1 MEIGNL
7 IRMANRIGQFFEA
20 MPDRQEA
27 GEGVANHIHKF
38 WEPRMRTQLL
48 DFLAGQPTAKPAGNA
63 ASAGAR
69 GGAAKPRPPDAG
81 GPQAGLSATSSVA
94 PASLLQQR
102 NARR

>member
-1 MEIGNL
+1 MEISNL

-48 DFLAGQPTAKPAGNA
+48 DFLAGQPDGEADRKRCIRWCAKRCCKTATA
-63 ASAGAR
+63 
-69 GGAAKPRPPDAG
+69 
-81 GPQAGLSATSSVA
+81 
-94 PASLLQQR
+94 
-102 NARR
+102 

>member
-48 DFLAGQPTAKPAGNA
+48 DFLAGQPDGEAGQETLHPLVREAVQQNRDRLTPAG
-63 ASAGAR
+63 R
-69 GGAAKPRPPDAG
+69 KPD
-81 GPQAGLSATSSVA
+81 
-94 PASLLQQR
+94 
-102 NARR
+102 

>member
-1 MEIGNL
+1 MEISNL

-48 DFLAGQPTAKPAGNA
+48 DSWPASRTAKPD
-63 ASAGAR
+63 R
-69 GGAAKPRPPDAG
+69 KRCIRWCAKRCCKT
-81 GPQAGLSATSSVA
+81 ATA
-94 PASLLQQR
+94 
-102 NARR
+102 